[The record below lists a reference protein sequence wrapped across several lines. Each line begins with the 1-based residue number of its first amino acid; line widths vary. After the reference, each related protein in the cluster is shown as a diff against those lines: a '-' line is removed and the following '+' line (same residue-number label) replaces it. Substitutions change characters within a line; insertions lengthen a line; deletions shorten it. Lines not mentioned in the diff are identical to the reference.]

1 MLKNTFKSSVMKFTI
16 ILEILLESYFNIV
29 RKNIQDIVPKTIM
42 YLVVNKLKDN
52 LHNELVSQLF
62 KEDQLDMLL
71 KETDESISR
80 RNACEQIVEVLSKAN
95 NILNEIRDEEIF

>member
-1 MLKNTFKSSVMKFTI
+1 MLY
-16 ILEILLESYFNIV
+16 ILIYKKLIEILLESYFNIV

-62 KEDQLDMLL
+62 KEDQLDILL

-95 NILNEIRDEEIF
+95 NILNEVRDEDIL